1 MSTGS
6 GEIRY
11 DFMHHGQTKIPAV
24 CQSNEE
30 DELIGKVTMG
40 CIHGIVT
47 YEGNCDYQ
55 YGNGQSQNIN
65 DGSGADDR

>member
-11 DFMHHGQTKIPAV
+11 VFYAPWSTKIPAV

-30 DELIGKVTMG
+30 DELIGK
-40 CIHGIVT
+40 
-47 YEGNCDYQ
+47 
-55 YGNGQSQNIN
+55 
-65 DGSGADDR
+65 